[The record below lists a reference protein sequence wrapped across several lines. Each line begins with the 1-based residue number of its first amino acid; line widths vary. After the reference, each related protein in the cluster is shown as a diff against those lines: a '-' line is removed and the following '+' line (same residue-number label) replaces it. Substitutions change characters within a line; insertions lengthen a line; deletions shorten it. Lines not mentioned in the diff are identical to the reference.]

1 MRTTSSYIGRP
12 LRRALLVLSLL
23 LPLMGCQQETG
34 GQSDYYAFEQ
44 PPGGV
49 WKPRTT
55 YSFDLLFPDR
65 TTTFTGEIV
74 LRMDSR
80 LDRPRARMEVRLR

>member
-1 MRTTSSYIGRP
+1 MRTPSLHYYMGRP
-12 LRRALLVLSLL
+12 LRCALLGLSLL
-23 LPLMGCQQETG
+23 LPLIGCQQETG
-34 GQSDYYAFEQ
+34 GARDYYAFEQ
-44 PPGGV
+44 PAGGV
-49 WKPRTT
+49 WKPRMT

-80 LDRPRARMEVRLR
+80 LDRLERVWR